1 MRSTERIRLLV
12 FSIFLAVLI
21 VFAMVYQPVDA
32 VSHPAHPGNAAVLPT
47 GK

>member
-1 MRSTERIRLLV
+1 MRSTEKVRLLV
-12 FSIFLAVLI
+12 FSLFLAVLI

-32 VSHPAHPGNAAVLPT
+32 ISHPSHPGNTAVVPV

>member
-1 MRSTERIRLLV
+1 MRSTEKVRLLV
-12 FSIFLAVLI
+12 FSIFLAVLV

-32 VSHPAHPGNAAVLPT
+32 VSRPANRGNAAALPT